1 MLASPAIQNDSVCH
15 ISFVFCGRDQKFLAL
30 LSLLF
35 SLEAVFMLHYCLTY
49 KSANIEEKADWN
61 AVSIW
66 SIVNE
71 LIIII
76 ARFLNLNKIRFPRP
90 TRNLQFK
97 RSIRVIKDIIYENRL
112 HSFISLYATALYTQ
126 FMIEVPKGLAAELDL
141 PDIGRKKSFYYGL
154 FLD

>member
-1 MLASPAIQNDSVCH
+1 M
-15 ISFVFCGRDQKFLAL
+15 
-30 LSLLF
+30 
-35 SLEAVFMLHYCLTY
+35 
-49 KSANIEEKADWN
+49 
-61 AVSIW
+61 SIW

-126 FMIEVPKGLAAELDL
+126 FMIEVQKGLAAELDL